1 MNKRFNIKLGL
12 EEAQLEV
19 DKVVE
24 DQLTETEQAPSA
36 KVLDDAV
43 EAAEKPA
50 EELTQADMPE
60 GSEVAETPAS
70 DAPVEVE
77 TEVKVEEETTEEK
90 PEEVVETE
98 VQVEEADTKTEE
110 VKKEEEVPTET
121 EETSK
126 EEETKEVETVE
137 ETQEEEKEPEK
148 VEEDKEEVAKEELVE
163 VPESTTLLEI
173 EESVKENDT
182 FNSQVEEATDV
193 VTSLEELAEQ
203 LEESLDTGGLNE
215 TASEI
220 TDIAITSLTRRV
232 GLEPKEMVATE
243 GFKSPSMRV
252 RNTKIAIESI
262 KETLDKIYAALKEAV
277 ARSIAW
283 IKSFIARFFPN
294 FESYKAE
301 IKNLHTALSKTTKD
315 TPDANVSFDKKSII
329 SSLKAG
335 SSTDIVANTK
345 SLSSFSHMYFNFVE
359 KERTEVVS
367 AVKTIVENVLA
378 ETHDAPEQVLLIPE
392 FSGTGIVKH
401 EINGHAP
408 ELDTLESYC
417 NVSVLPG
424 DSTFVAYLPNTTID
438 IQKYNETI
446 RKSKF
451 TFVVEQDRVVDVVEL
466 PILNKADITKL
477 LDNLEALCDEGIAA
491 EKTFKAFIKDKEELQ
506 KDLDKL
512 IRLKNEDP
520 NKLSKLKDK
529 ISEMANK
536 DPNYKKPSRIYY
548 TSAISARVQMMDNTF
563 IAGSAKL
570 AKIMMRT
577 TSSGISYG
585 ADCIRA
591 YV

>member
-1 MNKRFNIKLGL
+1 MNKRFDIKLGL

-24 DQLTETEQAPSA
+24 EQVAETELAPAA
-36 KVLDDAV
+36 KVLDEAV
-43 EAAEKPA
+43 EASEKPA
-50 EELTQADMPE
+50 EELTQSDMPE
-60 GSEVAETPAS
+60 GSEPAETPAS

-77 TEVKVEEETTEEK
+77 TETEVKEETTEEK
-90 PEEVVETE
+90 PEEVIETE
-98 VQVEEADTKTEE
+98 PQAEVEDTKVEESEE
-110 VKKEEEVPTET
+110 VKEETTTET
-121 EETSK
+121 EEASK
-126 EEETKEVETVE
+126 EETIE
-137 ETQEEEKEPEK
+137 EPQEEEKEAE
-148 VEEDKEEVAKEELVE
+148 VNEEVAKEELVE

-182 FNSQVEEATDV
+182 FNTQVEEATDV

-220 TDIAITSLTRRV
+220 TDIAITSLTQRV
-232 GLEPKEMVATE
+232 GLQPKAMVATE
-243 GFKSPSMRV
+243 GFKSPSMRI

-283 IKSFIARFFPN
+283 IKSFISRFFPN

-315 TPDANVSFDKKSII
+315 TADANAKFDKKSII
-329 SSLKAG
+329 NSLKAG

-345 SLSSFSHMYFNFVE
+345 SLTGFSHMYFNFVE
-359 KERTEVVS
+359 KERIEVVS
-367 AVKTIVENVLA
+367 AVKIIVENVLA

-424 DSTFVAYLPNTTID
+424 DSTFVAYLPNTTIN
-438 IQKYNETI
+438 IEKYNETI

-451 TFVVEQDRVVDVVEL
+451 TFVVEQDRVIDVVEL
-466 PILNKADITKL
+466 PILNKTDITKL
-477 LDNLEALCDEGIAA
+477 LDNLEALCDEGIKA

-520 NKLSKLKDK
+520 DKLSKLKEK